1 ALLVEVLAGCGDDKL
16 IPGIV
21 WQNLHPLLEDKAAT
35 FISVLKKRDTTPN
48 LGLVAARS
56 AERILASKKAKG
68 DVLVDL
74 FALVRSGKNADA
86 NAARQVLAML
96 TTKIQNGEIT
106 GAQRSALKEKLDLAL
121 KQEMGNEKGALRT
134 DAGLLAAVFKLQAG
148 LTIARQLFGK
158 G

>member
-1 ALLVEVLAGCGDDKL
+1 LIGGGPLDVEFHKKLLAHDDATFRAWGVRVAGNQGKVAEAIRDKVAALAKDKSPDVKLQVAIAARKVAGLEPVALLVEVLAGCGDDKL

-56 AERILASKKAKG
+56 AERILASKKAKV

-74 FALVRSGKNADA
+74 FALV
-86 NAARQVLAML
+86 
-96 TTKIQNGEIT
+96 
-106 GAQRSALKEKLDLAL
+106 
-121 KQEMGNEKGALRT
+121 
-134 DAGLLAAVFKLQAG
+134 
-148 LTIARQLFGK
+148 
-158 G
+158 